1 MTTHRTPSEAAP
13 AAQRY
18 AGAPAVR
25 SAWGERWRSFRWE
38 LRTIAGQHPQLSPLV
53 VRRSGVPVGPETDVV
68 IEGYPRCG
76 NTFAVTAFLQ
86 AQPRPLNVAH
96 HVHVPAQLLL
106 AVRRDLPAIALIRVP
121 EEAVLSFVVRLPHLS
136 LRQALRSYLR
146 FYEPL
151 LPVRRRL
158 VVASLKEVSSDFGA
172 VIRRVNQLH
181 GTSFGVFEPSEG
193 NIQRVLESVDRS
205 DRSAFGTGEAFE
217 RSRARPSPE
226 REKMKDA
233 LRLEYGAATLS
244 RVRGQAEDL
253 YERFLGG

>member
-1 MTTHRTPSEAAP
+1 MTTHRTHSGAAP
-13 AAQRY
+13 AAQSH
-18 AGAPAVR
+18 AAVPAPR
-25 SAWGERWRSFRWE
+25 SAWGERWRSLRWE
-38 LRTIAGQHPQLSPLV
+38 LRTIAGQYPQLSPLV

-86 AQPRPLNVAH
+86 AQPRPVNVAH

-106 AVRRDLPAIALIRVP
+106 AVRRDIPAIALIRSP

-158 VVASLKEVSSDFGA
+158 VVAALQEVSTDFGG
-172 VIRRVNQLH
+172 VIRRVNELH
-181 GTSFGVFEPSEG
+181 GTAFGVFEASEP
-193 NIQRVLESVDRS
+193 NVQRVLEAVDRS
-205 DRSAFGTGEAFE
+205 DRSAFGTGEVFE
-217 RSRARPSPE
+217 RSRARPSPDRE
-226 REKMKDA
+226 RMKDA
-233 LRLEYGAATLS
+233 LRLEYGAASLV